1 MIIINNQLII
11 HKIYIVAVCT
21 ERDRADPTI
30 LVVCVLFVG
39 FFGGRFF
46 FGVLEVGLFRV
57 CGPQL
62 PPRRRVGCL
71 SASLCLIQALFDQ
84 IIPDY
89 KGANI
94 LAPLNLW

>member
-1 MIIINNQLII
+1 LIIINNQLII

-46 FGVLEVGLFRV
+46 FGVLEVGKV
-57 CGPQL
+57 
-62 PPRRRVGCL
+62 
-71 SASLCLIQALFDQ
+71 I
-84 IIPDY
+84 
-89 KGANI
+89 
-94 LAPLNLW
+94 